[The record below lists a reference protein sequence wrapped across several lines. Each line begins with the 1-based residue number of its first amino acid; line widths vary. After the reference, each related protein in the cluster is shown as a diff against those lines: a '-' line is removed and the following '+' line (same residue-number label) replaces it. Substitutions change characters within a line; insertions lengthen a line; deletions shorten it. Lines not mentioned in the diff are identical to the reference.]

1 MVFEIVR
8 GKTPLGGDWREYYYF
23 TDQMMPCDKEAA
35 TRCIVRECKEG
46 GALINEE
53 ILVIKPKGGCDDSE

>member
-1 MVFEIVR
+1 MAVFEVVA
-8 GKTPLGGDWREYYYF
+8 GKTPLGGDYREFYYF
-23 TDQMMPCDKEAA
+23 SDEMIPCEKEKA

-53 ILVIKPKGGCDDSE
+53 ILVLKK